1 MTGWTLRSTRGV
13 VAGGVVP
20 VLLAQVPAV
29 VALVPALGV
38 LRGPLGGVLLALA
51 LAGSLGLRGIRP
63 PGPVTL
69 FGAALCLY
77 LAVGLHY
84 ATNLQASGDEPYYLL
99 MAQSLWRD
107 HDLDLQNN
115 FAQED
120 WREYTPGPVSTH
132 YGAPRRDGRP
142 YPAHSPGLPALL
154 APVYA
159 LGGRSAC
166 VVLMSMLAALLGLQ
180 VFRMAWRLSADPVAA
195 LAAWAATVGPPVF
208 SYSFHIYTEAPSAFC
223 LVAGLNLL
231 LGAPGTLGAG
241 LAALCASFLP
251 WLHVKMIP
259 AAAALGLVAVVRLR
273 GRARFTFVAVA
284 AAMAAGFMGYYQHVF
299 GHLTP
304 LALYGGVPLDAR
316 SSPVSA
322 LPGLL
327 LDRSFGLLPH
337 APIFLIA
344 VLGLGSLA
352 ARGRHDA
359 WPHLLAGLA
368 VLGPVLMWRMWWG
381 GQCPPGRFLAPL
393 VPFLAAGLALRLA
406 EPHRGVARWRV
417 PLLAFGFGLAVYM
430 AADPG
435 RLLLLNRGNRPTRVW
450 AALSGATPAGRYLP
464 SLTLPDAAEWRVA
477 ALWMAALLALLV
489 LDRLARKSDRID
501 GWFRGPV
508 IPLVLLLAIGV
519 GVDGWAR
526 AAQPKEEQGPL
537 QEHVQ
542 ETPAERSADQSGPSS
557 GYSDRA
563 S

>member
-1 MTGWTLRSTRGV
+1 MKMVKEWTPRSTRTIV
-13 VAGGVVP
+13 MVAGGVVP

-38 LRGPLGGVLLALA
+38 LRGPLGGVLLVVALA
-51 LAGSLGLRGIRP
+51 VAVAGSVRLHGIRP
-63 PGPVTL
+63 PGAL
-69 FGAALCLY
+69 ALLGAALSLY
-77 LAVGLHY
+77 LALGLRY
-84 ATNLQASGDEPYYLL
+84 AANLQASGDEPYYLL

-142 YPAHSPGLPALL
+142 YPGHSPGLPVLL

-159 LGGRSAC
+159 LGGRPAC
-166 VVLMSMLAALLGLQ
+166 VVLMSMLAALLGLE
-180 VFRMAWRLSADPVAA
+180 VFRLAWRLCADPVAA
-195 LAAWAATVGPPVF
+195 LVAWAAAAGPPVF
-208 SYSFHIYTEAPSAFC
+208 SYSFHLYTEAPSALC
-223 LVAGLNLL
+223 IVAGLNLL
-231 LGAPGTLGAG
+231 LGAPGILGAG

-251 WLHVKMIP
+251 WLHIKMVP
-259 AAAALGLVAVVRLR
+259 AAAALGVVAAVRLR
-273 GRARFTFVAVA
+273 GRVRWTFLGAA
-284 AAMAAGFMGYYQHVF
+284 AAMAVGYMGYYQHVF
-299 GHLTP
+299 GHFTP
-304 LALYGGVPLDAR
+304 LALYGGVPADAR

-344 VLGLGSLA
+344 VLSLGSLV

-359 WPHLLAGLA
+359 WPHLLVGLA
-368 VLGPVLMWRMWWG
+368 VLAPVLTWRMWWG
-381 GQCPPGRFLAPL
+381 GQCPPGRLLVPL

-406 EPHRGVARWRV
+406 EPQRGVARWRV

-450 AALSGATPAGRYLP
+450 AALSGGTPAGRYLP

-477 ALWMAALLALLV
+477 ALWIAALLALLL
-489 LDRLARKSDRID
+489 LDRLGRNRDRID
-501 GWFRGPV
+501 GWFRGLAL
-508 IPLVLLLAIGV
+508 PLLLLLAIGV
-519 GVDGWAR
+519 GVDVWAR
-526 AAQPKEEQGPL
+526 PANKPEPNEQQGPL
-537 QEHVQ
+537 EEQAGGAA
-542 ETPAERSADQSGPSS
+542 PATE
-557 GYSDRA
+557 
-563 S
+563 